1 MRIVVTG
8 VCGSGKTTLVARLRE
23 LGYEAYNVAQEH
35 SCVKTL
41 WRRKKPDMA
50 VLLDA
55 TLLTISKRRNIAW
68 GEAHLAEQRHRLDD
82 VRRHADLYVPTDDL
96 SKDDVVKRVIEFIGQ
111 HKITALH

>member
-8 VCGSGKTTLVARLRE
+8 VCGSGKTTLVTRLRE

-55 TLLTISKRRNIAW
+55 TLLTIRKRRNISW
-68 GEAHLAEQRHRLDD
+68 GEARLLQQRYRLDD
-82 VRRHADLYVPTDDL
+82 VRQNADLYVPTDDL
-96 SKDDVVKRVIEFIGQ
+96 SKDDVVKRVIEFIRA
-111 HKITALH
+111 HKITALN